1 MEKYLNIEEINNI
14 VEENYNKKYD
24 KLTAFIKDEDI
35 SEVLLKD
42 KSATISP
49 KVIRFIMGE
58 YLNLKEITK
67 LDNVDNIGYSLDENS
82 FRKALEK
89 IYIASCKDNKTKNI
103 LYPYCIFASN
113 EQINNLY
120 KEAKDIASARFKYAA
135 FMLEAIALNGTKTA
149 LNLVYEASKKFK
161 QNTVRFTCKAILN
174 LITKEAQM
182 PLEVFADKIVPD
194 FDFDAN
200 GIRIV
205 ESEDETI
212 KKKFK
217 IILKYDFSFSI
228 LDEDKNKEFKTF
240 PKDFP
245 ASVKK
250 ELSKLKSE
258 INRVIKMQTERLQFS
273 FMDGR
278 KWTLKDWKELFFENP
293 LMKEFAIKLIW
304 GIYDKKNKL
313 LKTFR
318 YMEDGTFNNEDDE
331 EIKIEETKSK
341 EKILIGLIS
350 PIETDKKIIVK
361 WKKQLE
367 DYEIVQPFNQLS
379 TETKEEIIKKIPSVV
394 TVGTI
399 RRLASKLNMETENG
413 EGGIIYGYYLFD
425 TYNETYIEILTPSI
439 YYGIDNN
446 EEIEIKINFR
456 NADER
461 FEYGAYLMIS
471 NYLK

>member
-1 MEKYLNIEEINNI
+1 MEKYLSIEEINEI
-14 VEENYNKKYD
+14 VEKNYNKKYD

-35 SEVLLKD
+35 SEVFLKD
-42 KSATISP
+42 KSATVSP
-49 KVIRFIMGE
+49 KVIRFIIGE
-58 YLNLKEITK
+58 YLNLKEISK

-82 FRKALEK
+82 FREALEK
-89 IYIASCKDNKTKNI
+89 IYIASGKENKTKNI

-120 KEAKDIASARFKYAA
+120 KEAKEIASSRFKYAA

-161 QNTVRFTCKAILN
+161 QSTVRFTCKAILN
-174 LITKEAQM
+174 LITKEAGI
-182 PLEVFADKIVPD
+182 PLEVFADKIIPD

-200 GIRIV
+200 GIKIV
-205 ESEDETI
+205 ETEEG
-212 KKKFK
+212 KKRFK
-217 IILKYDFSFSI
+217 IILKDDFSFSI
-228 LDEDKNKEFKTF
+228 FDEDKNKEFKTF
-240 PKDFP
+240 PTSFP
-245 ASVKK
+245 ITVKK

-278 KWTLKDWKELFFENP
+278 KWALKDWRELFFENP
-293 LMKEFAIKLIW
+293 LMKNFAIKLIW
-304 GIYDKKNKL
+304 GVYDKKNKL

-331 EIKIEETKSK
+331 EIKIEEAK

-350 PIETDKKIIVK
+350 PIETDKKIIEK

-399 RRLASKLNMETENG
+399 KRLASKLNMETENG
-413 EGGIIYGYYLFD
+413 DGGIIYGYYLFD
-425 TYNETYIEILTPSI
+425 TYNEAYIEILTPSI

-461 FEYGAYLMIS
+461 FEYGAYLTIS

>member
-1 MEKYLNIEEINNI
+1 MEKYLSIEEINEI
-14 VEENYNKKYD
+14 VEKNYNKKYD
-24 KLTAFIKDEDI
+24 KSTAFIKDEDI
-35 SEVLLKD
+35 SEVFLKD
-42 KSATISP
+42 KSATVSP
-49 KVIRFIMGE
+49 KVIRFIIGE
-58 YLNLKEITK
+58 YLNLKEISK
-67 LDNVDNIGYSLDENS
+67 LDNVDNIGYSLDEDS
-82 FRKALEK
+82 FREALEK
-89 IYIASCKDNKTKNI
+89 IYIASKKDNKTKNI

-120 KEAKDIASARFKYAA
+120 KEAKEIASSRFKYAA

-161 QNTVRFTCKAILN
+161 QSTVRFTCKAILN
-174 LITKEAQM
+174 LITKEAGI
-182 PLEVFADKIVPD
+182 PLEVFADKIIPD
-194 FDFDAN
+194 FDFDEN

-205 ESEDETI
+205 ETEEG
-212 KKKFK
+212 KKRFK
-217 IILKYDFSFSI
+217 IILKDDFSFSI
-228 LDEDKNKEFKTF
+228 FDEDKNKEFKTF
-240 PKDFP
+240 PTSFP
-245 ASVKK
+245 ITVKK

-258 INRVIKMQTERLQFS
+258 INRAIKMQTERLHFS

-278 KWTLKDWKELFFENP
+278 KWTLKDWRELFFENL
-293 LMKEFAIKLIW
+293 LMKNFAIKLIW
-304 GIYDKKNKL
+304 GVYDKKNKL

-331 EIKIEETKSK
+331 EIKIEETK

-350 PIETDKKIIVK
+350 PIETDKKIIEK

-367 DYEIVQPFNQLS
+367 DYEIIQPFNQLS

-399 RRLASKLNMETENG
+399 KRLASKLNMETENG
-413 EGGIIYGYYLFD
+413 DGGIIYGYYLFD
-425 TYNETYIEILTPSI
+425 TYNEAYIEILTPSI

-461 FEYGAYLMIS
+461 FEYGAYLTIS

>member
-1 MEKYLNIEEINNI
+1 MEKYLSIEEINEI
-14 VEENYNKKYD
+14 VEKNYNKKYD
-24 KLTAFIKDEDI
+24 KSTAFIKDEDI

-42 KSATISP
+42 KSTSVSP
-49 KVIRFIMGE
+49 KVIRFIIGK
-58 YLNLKEITK
+58 YLNLKEISK

-82 FRKALEK
+82 FREALEK
-89 IYIASCKDNKTKNI
+89 IYIASKKDNKTKNI

-120 KEAKDIASARFKYAA
+120 KEAKEIASSRFKYAA

-161 QNTVRFTCKAILN
+161 QSTVRFTCKAVLN
-174 LITKEAQM
+174 LITKEAGI
-182 PLEVFADKIVPD
+182 PLEVFADKIIPD

-205 ESEDETI
+205 ETEEG
-212 KKKFK
+212 KKRFK
-217 IILKYDFSFSI
+217 IILKDDFSFSI
-228 LDEDKNKEFKTF
+228 FDEDKNKEFKTF
-240 PKDFP
+240 PTCFP
-245 ASVKK
+245 VSVKK

-258 INRVIKMQTERLQFS
+258 INRVIKMQTERLQFV

-278 KWTLKDWKELFFENP
+278 KWTLKDWRELFFENL
-293 LMKEFAIKLIW
+293 LMKNFAIKLIW
-304 GIYDKKNKL
+304 GVYDKKNKL

-331 EIKIEETKSK
+331 EIKIEEAK

-350 PIETDKKIIVK
+350 PIETDKKIIEK

-367 DYEIVQPFNQLS
+367 DYEIIQPFNQLS

-399 RRLASKLNMETENG
+399 KRLASKLNMETENG
-413 EGGIIYGYYLFD
+413 DGGIIYGYYLFD
-425 TYNETYIEILTPSI
+425 TYNEAYIEILTPSI

-461 FEYGAYLMIS
+461 FEYGAYLTIS

>member
-1 MEKYLNIEEINNI
+1 MEKYLSIEEINDI
-14 VEENYNKKYD
+14 VEKNYNKKYD
-24 KLTAFIKDEDI
+24 KITAFIKEEDI
-35 SEVLLKD
+35 SEVFLKD
-42 KSATISP
+42 KSVKVSP
-49 KVIRFIMGE
+49 KVIRFIIGE
-58 YLNLKEITK
+58 YLNLKEIVK
-67 LDNVDNIGYSLDENS
+67 LDNVDNIGYSLDEGS
-82 FRKALEK
+82 FREALEK
-89 IYIASCKDNKTKNI
+89 IYIASGKNNKTKNI

-120 KEAKDIASARFKYAA
+120 KEAKDIAGSRFKYAA
-135 FMLEAIALNGTKTA
+135 FILEAIALNGTKTA

-174 LITKEAQM
+174 LITKEAGM
-182 PLEVFADKIVPD
+182 PLEVFADKIIPD
-194 FDFDAN
+194 FDFDSN

-205 ESEDETI
+205 ESEDDKI
-212 KKKFK
+212 KKRFK
-217 IILKYDFSFSI
+217 IILKDDFSFSI
-228 LDEDKNKEFKTF
+228 FDEDKNKEFKTF

-245 ASVKK
+245 ILVKK

-278 KWTLKDWKELFFENP
+278 KWTLKDWRELFFENP
-293 LMKEFAIKLIW
+293 LMKCFAVKLIW
-304 GIYDKKNKL
+304 GVYDKKNKL

-331 EIKIEETKSK
+331 EIKIEETK

-350 PIETDKKIIVK
+350 PIETKKEIIEK

-367 DYEIVQPFNQLS
+367 DYEIVQPFNQLA

-399 RRLASKLNMETENG
+399 KWFASKLNMETENG
-413 EGGIIYGYYLFD
+413 DGGIIYGYYLFD
-425 TYNETYIEILTPSI
+425 TYNEAYVEILTPSI

>member
-1 MEKYLNIEEINNI
+1 MEKYLNIEEINKI

-35 SEVLLKD
+35 SEVFLKD
-42 KSATISP
+42 KSAAVSP
-49 KVIRFIMGE
+49 KVIRYIMGE

-82 FRKALEK
+82 FRESLEK
-89 IYIASCKDNKTKNI
+89 IYIASGKDNKTKNI

-120 KEAKDIASARFKYAA
+120 KEAKEIASARFKYAA

-161 QNTVRFTCKAILN
+161 QNTVRLTCKAILN
-174 LITKEAQM
+174 LIMKEAQM

-194 FDFDAN
+194 FDFDSN

-205 ESEDETI
+205 ESEDD
-212 KKKFK
+212 KKRFK
-217 IILKYDFSFSI
+217 IILKDDFSFSI

-245 ASVKK
+245 ISIKK

-278 KWTLKDWKELFFENP
+278 KWTLKDWRELFFENP
-293 LMKEFAIKLIW
+293 LMKEFAIKFIW
-304 GIYDKKNKL
+304 GVYDKKNKL

-318 YMEDGTFNNEDDE
+318 YMEDGSFNNENDE

-350 PIETDKKIIVK
+350 PIEIEKEIIEK

-425 TYNETYIEILTPSI
+425 TYNEAYIEILTPSI

>member
-1 MEKYLNIEEINNI
+1 MEKYLSIEEINEI
-14 VEENYNKKYD
+14 VEKNYNKKYD
-24 KLTAFIKDEDI
+24 KSTAFIKDEDI

-42 KSATISP
+42 KSTSVSP
-49 KVIRFIMGE
+49 KVIRFIIGK
-58 YLNLKEITK
+58 YLNLKEISK

-82 FRKALEK
+82 FREALEK
-89 IYIASCKDNKTKNI
+89 IYIASKKDNKTKNI

-120 KEAKDIASARFKYAA
+120 KEAKEIASSRFKYAA

-161 QNTVRFTCKAILN
+161 QSTVRFTCKAVLN
-174 LITKEAQM
+174 LITKEAGI
-182 PLEVFADKIVPD
+182 PLEVFADKIIPD

-205 ESEDETI
+205 ETEEG
-212 KKKFK
+212 KKRFK
-217 IILKYDFSFSI
+217 IILKDDFSFSI
-228 LDEDKNKEFKTF
+228 FDEDKNKEFKTF
-240 PKDFP
+240 PTCFP
-245 ASVKK
+245 VSVKK

-258 INRVIKMQTERLQFS
+258 INRVIKMQTERLQFV

-278 KWTLKDWKELFFENP
+278 KWTLKDWRELFFENI
-293 LMKEFAIKLIW
+293 LMKNFAIKLIW
-304 GIYDKKNKL
+304 GVYDKKNKL

-331 EIKIEETKSK
+331 EIKIEEAK

-350 PIETDKKIIVK
+350 PIETDKKIIEK

-367 DYEIVQPFNQLS
+367 DYEIIQPFNQLS

-399 RRLASKLNMETENG
+399 KRLASKLNMETENG
-413 EGGIIYGYYLFD
+413 DGGIIYGYYLFD
-425 TYNETYIEILTPSI
+425 TYNEAYIEILTPSI

-456 NADER
+456 NANER
-461 FEYGAYLMIS
+461 FEYGAYLTIS

>member
-1 MEKYLNIEEINNI
+1 MEKYLSIEEINEI
-14 VEENYNKKYD
+14 VEKNYNKKYD
-24 KLTAFIKDEDI
+24 KSTAFIKDEDI
-35 SEVLLKD
+35 SEVFLKD
-42 KSATISP
+42 KSVAVSP
-49 KVIRFIMGE
+49 KVIRFIIGE
-58 YLNLKEITK
+58 YLNLKEISK
-67 LDNVDNIGYSLDENS
+67 LDNVDNIGYSLDEDS
-82 FRKALEK
+82 FREALEK
-89 IYIASCKDNKTKNI
+89 IYIASKKDNKTKNI

-120 KEAKDIASARFKYAA
+120 KEAKEIASSRFKYAA

-161 QNTVRFTCKAILN
+161 QSTVRFTCKAILN
-174 LITKEAQM
+174 LITKEAGI
-182 PLEVFADKIVPD
+182 PLEVFADKIIPD

-205 ESEDETI
+205 ETEEG
-212 KKKFK
+212 KKRFK
-217 IILKYDFSFSI
+217 IILKDYFSFSI
-228 LDEDKNKEFKTF
+228 FDEDKNKEFKTF
-240 PKDFP
+240 PKNFP
-245 ASVKK
+245 TSVKK

-258 INRVIKMQTERLQFS
+258 INRAIKMQTERLQFS

-278 KWTLKDWKELFFENP
+278 KWTLNDWRELFFENF
-293 LMKEFAIKLIW
+293 LMKNFAIKLIW
-304 GIYDKKNKL
+304 GVYDKKNKL

-331 EIKIEETKSK
+331 EMKIEETK

-350 PIETDKKIIVK
+350 SIETDKKIIEK

-367 DYEIVQPFNQLS
+367 DYEIIQPFNQLS

-399 RRLASKLNMETENG
+399 KRLASKLNMETENG
-413 EGGIIYGYYLFD
+413 DGGIIYGYYLFD
-425 TYNETYIEILTPSI
+425 TYNEAYIEILTPSI

-461 FEYGAYLMIS
+461 FEYGAYLTIS

>member
-1 MEKYLNIEEINNI
+1 MEKYLSIEEINEI
-14 VEENYNKKYD
+14 VEKNYNKKYD
-24 KLTAFIKDEDI
+24 KSTTFIKDEDI

-42 KSATISP
+42 KSAAVSP
-49 KVIRFIMGE
+49 KVIRFIIGE
-58 YLNLKEITK
+58 YLNLKEISK
-67 LDNVDNIGYSLDENS
+67 LDNVDNIGYSLDEDS
-82 FRKALEK
+82 FREALEK
-89 IYIASCKDNKTKNI
+89 IYIASKKDNKTKNI

-120 KEAKDIASARFKYAA
+120 KEAKEIASSRFKYAA
-135 FMLEAIALNGTKTA
+135 FMLETIALNGTKTA

-161 QNTVRFTCKAILN
+161 QSTVRFTCKAILN
-174 LITKEAQM
+174 LITKEAGI
-182 PLEVFADKIVPD
+182 PLEVFADKIIPD
-194 FDFDAN
+194 FDFDSN

-205 ESEDETI
+205 ETEEG
-212 KKKFK
+212 KKRFK
-217 IILKYDFSFSI
+217 IILKDDFSFSI
-228 LDEDKNKEFKTF
+228 FDEDKNKEFKTF

-258 INRVIKMQTERLQFS
+258 INRAIKMQTERLQFS

-278 KWTLKDWKELFFENP
+278 KWTLKDWRELFFENL
-293 LMKEFAIKLIW
+293 LMKNFAIKLIW
-304 GIYDKKNKL
+304 GVYDKKNKL

-318 YMEDGTFNNEDDE
+318 YMEDGTFNNENDE
-331 EIKIEETKSK
+331 EIKIEETK

-350 PIETDKKIIVK
+350 PIETDKKIIEK
-361 WKKQLE
+361 WKRQLE
-367 DYEIVQPFNQLS
+367 DYEIIQPFNQLS

-399 RRLASKLNMETENG
+399 KRLASKLNMETENG
-413 EGGIIYGYYLFD
+413 DGGIIYGYYLFD
-425 TYNETYIEILTPSI
+425 TYNEAYIEILTPSI

-461 FEYGAYLMIS
+461 FEYGAYLTIS

>member
-1 MEKYLNIEEINNI
+1 MKKYLNIEEINEI
-14 VEENYNKKYD
+14 VEKNYNKKYD

-35 SEVLLKD
+35 SKVFLKD
-42 KSATISP
+42 KSAAVSP
-49 KVIRFIMGE
+49 KVIRFIIGE
-58 YLNLKEITK
+58 YLNLKEIVK
-67 LDNVDNIGYSLDENS
+67 LDNVDNIGYSLDEDS
-82 FRKALEK
+82 FRDSLEK
-89 IYIASCKDNKTKNI
+89 IYIASKKENKTKNI

-120 KEAKDIASARFKYAA
+120 KEAKEIASARFKYAA

-161 QNTVRFTCKAILN
+161 QNTVRLTCKAILN
-174 LITKEAQM
+174 LITKEAKM
-182 PLEVFADKIVPD
+182 PLEVFADKIIPD
-194 FDFDAN
+194 FDFDSN

-205 ESEDETI
+205 EGEDD
-212 KKKFK
+212 KKIFK
-217 IILKYDFSFSI
+217 IILKDDFSFLI
-228 LDEDKNKEFKTF
+228 FDENKNKEFKTF
-240 PKDFP
+240 PTCFP

-258 INRVIKMQTERLQFS
+258 INRVIKMQTERLQFA
-273 FMDGR
+273 FIDGR
-278 KWTLKDWKELFFENP
+278 KWGLKDWRELFFGNL
-293 LMKEFAIKLIW
+293 LMKQFAIKLIW
-304 GIYDKKNKL
+304 GVYDKKNKL

-318 YMEDGTFNNEDDE
+318 YMEDGTFNNENDE

-350 PIETDKKIIVK
+350 PIEIEKEIIEK

-413 EGGIIYGYYLFD
+413 DGGIIYGYYLFD
-425 TYNETYIEILTPSI
+425 TYNEAYIEILTPSI

-461 FEYGAYLMIS
+461 FEYGTYLILS

>member
-1 MEKYLNIEEINNI
+1 MEKYLSIEEINEI
-14 VEENYNKKYD
+14 VEKNYNKKYD
-24 KLTAFIKDEDI
+24 KSTAFIKDEDI

-42 KSATISP
+42 KSAAVSP
-49 KVIRFIMGE
+49 KVIRFIIGE
-58 YLNLKEITK
+58 YLNLKEISK

-82 FRKALEK
+82 FREALEK
-89 IYIASCKDNKTKNI
+89 IYIASKKDNKTKNI

-120 KEAKDIASARFKYAA
+120 KEAKEIASSRFKYAA

-161 QNTVRFTCKAILN
+161 QSTVRFTCKAILN
-174 LITKEAQM
+174 LITKEANI
-182 PLEVFADKIVPD
+182 PLEVFADKIIPD
-194 FDFDAN
+194 FDFDKN

-205 ESEDETI
+205 ETEEG
-212 KKKFK
+212 KKRFK
-217 IILKYDFSFSI
+217 IILKDDFSFSI
-228 LDEDKNKEFKTF
+228 FDEDKNKEFKTF

-258 INRVIKMQTERLQFS
+258 INRAIKMQTERLQFS

-278 KWTLKDWKELFFENP
+278 KWSLKDWRELFFENF
-293 LMKEFAIKLIW
+293 LMKNFAIKLIW
-304 GIYDKKNKL
+304 GVYDKKNKL

-331 EIKIEETKSK
+331 EIKIEETK
-341 EKILIGLIS
+341 EKILIGLLS
-350 PIETDKKIIVK
+350 PIETDKKIIEK

-367 DYEIVQPFNQLS
+367 DYEIIQPFNQLS

-399 RRLASKLNMETENG
+399 KRLASKLNMEAENG
-413 EGGIIYGYYLFD
+413 DGGIIYGYYLFD
-425 TYNETYIEILTPSI
+425 TYNEAYIEILTPSI

-461 FEYGAYLMIS
+461 FEYGAYLTIS

>member
-1 MEKYLNIEEINNI
+1 MEKYLNIEEINDI
-14 VEENYNKKYD
+14 VEKNYNKKYD

-49 KVIRFIMGE
+49 KVIRYIMGE
-58 YLNLKEITK
+58 YLNLKEIYK
-67 LDNVDNIGYSLDENS
+67 LDNVDNIGYSLNENS

-89 IYIASCKDNKTKNI
+89 IYIASGKDNKTKNI

-161 QNTVRFTCKAILN
+161 QNTVRLACKAILN

-194 FDFDAN
+194 FDFDSN

-205 ESEDETI
+205 ESEDEKI

-217 IILKYDFSFSI
+217 IILKDDFSFSI

-245 ASVKK
+245 ISIKK

-258 INRVIKMQTERLQFS
+258 INRVIKMQTERLQFT

-293 LMKEFAIKLIW
+293 LMKSFAIKLIW

-331 EIKIEETKSK
+331 EIKIEEIKSK
-341 EKILIGLIS
+341 EKNLIGLIS
-350 PIETDKKIIVK
+350 PIETDKEVIVK

-413 EGGIIYGYYLFD
+413 DSGIIYGYYLFD
-425 TYNETYIEILTPSI
+425 TYDEAYIEILTPSI

-446 EEIEIKINFR
+446 EEIDIKINFR

>member
-1 MEKYLNIEEINNI
+1 MEKYLSIEEINKI
-14 VEENYNKKYD
+14 VEKNYNKKYD
-24 KLTAFIKDEDI
+24 KSTAFIKDEDI
-35 SEVLLKD
+35 SEVFLKD
-42 KSATISP
+42 KSATVSP
-49 KVIRFIMGE
+49 KVIRFIIGE
-58 YLNLKEITK
+58 YLNLKEISK

-82 FRKALEK
+82 FRDALEK
-89 IYIASCKDNKTKNI
+89 IYIASGKDNKTKNI

-120 KEAKDIASARFKYAA
+120 KEAKEIASPRFKYAA

-161 QNTVRFTCKAILN
+161 QSTVRFTCKAILN
-174 LITKEAQM
+174 LITKEANI
-182 PLEVFADKIVPD
+182 PLEVFADKIIPD
-194 FDFDAN
+194 FDFDSN
-200 GIRIV
+200 GVRIV
-205 ESEDETI
+205 ETEEG
-212 KKKFK
+212 KKRFK
-217 IILKYDFSFSI
+217 IILKDDFSFSI
-228 LDEDKNKEFKTF
+228 FDEDKNKEFKTF

-245 ASVKK
+245 ATVKK

-278 KWTLKDWKELFFENP
+278 KWTLKDWRELFFENI
-293 LMKEFAIKLIW
+293 LMKNFAIKLIW
-304 GIYDKKNKL
+304 GVYDKKNKL

-331 EIKIEETKSK
+331 EIKIEEAK

-350 PIETDKKIIVK
+350 PIETDKKIIEK
-361 WKKQLE
+361 WKRQLE
-367 DYEIVQPFNQLS
+367 DYEIIQPFNQLS
-379 TETKEEIIKKIPSVV
+379 TETKEEIIKKIPSFV

-399 RRLASKLNMETENG
+399 KRLASKLNMETENG
-413 EGGIIYGYYLFD
+413 DGGIIYGYYLFD
-425 TYNETYIEILTPSI
+425 TYNEAYIEILTPSI

-456 NADER
+456 NSDER
-461 FEYGAYLMIS
+461 FEYGAYLTIS